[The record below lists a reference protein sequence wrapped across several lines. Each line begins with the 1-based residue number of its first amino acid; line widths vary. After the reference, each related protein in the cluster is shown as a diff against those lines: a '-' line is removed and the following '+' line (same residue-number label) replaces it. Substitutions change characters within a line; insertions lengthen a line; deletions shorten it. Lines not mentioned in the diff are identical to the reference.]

1 MKLRHMFA
9 AMPLCVAALIASA
22 EVLPENSI
30 YQLDNEWHTATEQ
43 PFQLKQLQGKRQ
55 VVAMIYT
62 HCHHAC
68 PVIVHS
74 MKTLEKQLTA
84 EEKQSIGF
92 TLISFTPETD
102 TPEVLQAY
110 AKQFDLGDNWTL
122 LRGTDAQVRTFAN
135 VIGMKYKIQADG
147 SVDHASTLTLLDK
160 NGVILATLRG
170 VEDEVPTMLQTLRKT
185 Q

>member
-9 AMPLCVAALIASA
+9 AVALCFVSLTVSA
-22 EVLPENSI
+22 EALPENSI

-43 PFQLKQLQGKRQ
+43 PFLLKQLQGKRQ

-62 HCHHAC
+62 RCHHAC

-74 MKTLEKQLTA
+74 MKTLEKQLST

-147 SVDHASTLTLLDK
+147 NVDHASTLTLLDK
-160 NGVILATLRG
+160 NGVILSTLRG
-170 VEDEVPTMLQTLRKT
+170 IEDEVPNMLKILRKT